1 MVDKFP
7 RREMIRFGWET
18 AKKNIRFFV
27 VVLLIVAAISFVFSL
42 IDDSFPQDATVPRFI
57 AGITSWVISSITSIG
72 LIQIALNFVEKK
84 PSKYSDL
91 FTHYDR
97 TVNYMAGSIL
107 YGLIVGL
114 GLILLVVPG
123 IYFGLRLQFFSYF
136 IVEKNVGPIQALK
149 ASWEITQGHVWQLFL
164 YGLIVTGINIVGV
177 LCLFVG
183 LFWTIPTTQVATAYL
198 YRHLAKR

>member
-1 MVDKFP
+1 
-7 RREMIRFGWET
+7 MIRFGWET